1 MPQIPLY
8 NKGLGPAVRTA
19 SGQLSPRASS
29 AAFEQVGLAQAQLGR
44 AVSDVAKVAAE
55 FEIARQDAEVDEI
68 ADEYSNTVKDSYRQL
83 NTQPTTSIDEYRD
96 AERTL
101 REGIVAG
108 VDGMAKL
115 GSRQKQVLKDKV
127 NKYADL
133 FSAEGEQAAFTRF
146 LGKASET
153 ANKRADSMLK
163 DAVTGTLP
171 VEFAVAEYE
180 EHYNRSINRGYTMS
194 KTPEQFRYA
203 LTSERVNLFAM
214 DDSKTLDDVEAE
226 REKIQ
231 RGEGEY
237 GGLDLP
243 QRDALASRLGDQL
256 KFLENEAVVAAGE
269 SFDDGLALITKATSP
284 AFRSNALPDIQQSIQ
299 TMRDLRMPDKALEM
313 EQTLDITLEV
323 LDARDTLRFADTAEV
338 NAYLTEMDDK
348 AREALKSGDAAETAR
363 ATQAYNKAR
372 ELMTLR
378 QQEVDADPAKYVN
391 EAFSAVYGKMPT
403 PEQSLQRQ
411 LDMGISEP
419 KIRLLTNQQA
429 KEFATSVS
437 EAQSAE
443 EVAQILRFPDK
454 TEGYYLRQLRGAGV
468 GLADMYMS
476 KGPVTLTT
484 DQLFLA
490 TRKDAIKIQATPVAR
505 QNVRAI
511 VLGDAT
517 VQSHM
522 KSMLGGS
529 YADFENRTVR
539 GAVSDTRSGHE
550 ARDEHANMLTDL
562 TIFLLQEDGKVI
574 TGDLALTPEEVKPYA
589 EAAAEILS
597 EKFSYVET
605 FPNTNTSLRLPAHR
619 AGDAVK
625 IDLGLRETT
634 SSLSA
639 DEIFFESNLGNEE
652 GTPEYQMEKDAYV
665 AGVKEGYGWVANN
678 DGVTATLVDVTG
690 GVVFRDDNGVPTPVR
705 VSFDEAITESGARA
719 REVGDI
725 GGLVTE
731 LSGQR
736 RALLDGKVTGLEL
749 RKLVGTPEH
758 GEAIRRNKEIDAQRD
773 ALLGEINRLKRRRS
787 ALRRGD

>member
-8 NKGLGPAVRTA
+8 NKGLGPSVRTA
-19 SGQLSPRASS
+19 TGRLSPRASS
-29 AAFEQVGLAQAQLGR
+29 VAFEQVGLAQAQLGQ
-44 AVSDVAKVAAE
+44 AISDVSKVAAE

-68 ADEYSNTVKDSYRQL
+68 ADEYSNTIKDSYREL

-101 REGIVAG
+101 RGGLISGI
-108 VDGMAKL
+108 DGMGKL
-115 GSRQKQVLKDKV
+115 GSRQKQSLKDKV

-153 ANKRADSMLK
+153 ANKRGDSMLQ
-163 DAVTGTLP
+163 DGVTGSLP
-171 VEFAVAEYE
+171 IELVVAEYE
-180 EHYNRSINRGYTMS
+180 EHYSRSINRGYSMS
-194 KTPEQFRYA
+194 RTPEQFRYA

-237 GGLDLP
+237 AGFDLS
-243 QRDALASRLGDQL
+243 QRDVLASRLGDQL
-256 KFLENEAVVAAGE
+256 KFLENEAVVAANETFNDTIASMG
-269 SFDDGLALITKATSP
+269 KATSP
-284 AFRSNALPDIQQSIQ
+284 AFRAEIIGSAQQSIQ
-299 TMRDLRMPDKALEM
+299 AMRDLRMPDKALEM
-313 EQTLDITLEV
+313 EQTLDVTLQV
-323 LDARDTLRFADTAEV
+323 LDARDTLRFASTAEV
-338 NAYLTEMDDK
+338 NAYLTKMDDEARAAIGTDRAGEAEEAYRK
-348 AREALKSGDAAETAR
+348 AREIMA
-363 ATQAYNKAR
+363 
-372 ELMTLR
+372 LR
-378 QQEVDADPAKYVN
+378 QQEIDADPAKYVN
-391 EAFSAVYGKMPT
+391 ESFSAVYGKMPT

-411 LDMGISEP
+411 VDMGIPKS

-429 KEFATSVS
+429 KEFAASVAD
-437 EAQSAE
+437 AQSAE
-443 EVAQILRFPDK
+443 EVAQLMRFPAN

-468 GLADMYMS
+468 SLAEMYMA

-511 VLGDAT
+511 VLNDAT

-550 ARDEHANMLTDL
+550 ARDEHLNMLTDL

-574 TGDLALTPEEVKPYA
+574 TGDLALTPEEIKPYA
-589 EAAAEILS
+589 EAAAELLT
-597 EKFSYVET
+597 ERFSYVKT
-605 FPNTNTSLRLPAHR
+605 FPNMNTSLRLPAHR
-619 AGDAVK
+619 AGDAAK
-625 IDLGLRETT
+625 IDLGLRETARN
-634 SSLSA
+634 LSA

-652 GTPEYQMEKDAYV
+652 GTPEYSMEKDAYL
-665 AGVKEGYGWVANN
+665 AGIKEGYGWVANN
-678 DGVTATLVDVTG
+678 DGVTATLVDVSG
-690 GVVFRDDNGVPTPVR
+690 GVVFRETPDGPVPVR
-705 VSFDEAITESGARA
+705 VSFDDAIRESGAKA
-719 REVGDI
+719 REAEDI
-725 GGLVTE
+725 GGLITE
-731 LSGQR
+731 LSNQR
-736 RALLDGKVTGLEL
+736 RALLDGKVVGSGLSAL
-749 RKLVGTPEH
+749 RGTPAYD
-758 GEAIRRNKEIDAQRD
+758 EAIQRNREIDRQRE
-773 ALLGEINRLKRRRS
+773 ALLQEINNLKRRR
-787 ALRRGD
+787 AGLKR